1 VDRRRLVELKIAM
14 EFGTAPDGDT
24 LPKAAK
30 HEVGQPQL
38 VVSRFNGDT
47 AVFFRY
53 DLEPDERAEL
63 LALGVDTLFSA
74 ESRVRAILDPHHPTT
89 RVYRMRWYIIDR
101 VPDPS
106 EYRDVTVQD
115 DRHVV
120 KIDGEVVAWAKT
132 DTDHEEAVEVEI
144 ETLPNYRRR
153 GFARQVT
160 ASWAAS
166 ALASGKVAFYSH
178 LVENSASQAVAVS
191 LGLTHLS
198 DEVEYV

>member
-1 VDRRRLVELKIAM
+1 MDRRRLVELKIAM

-38 VVSRFNGDT
+38 VVSRFNGET

-53 DLEPDERAEL
+53 DLEPDERTTL
-63 LALGVDTLFSA
+63 LALGNDTLFSD
-74 ESRVRAILDPHHPTT
+74 ESRVRSILDPHHPTT
-89 RVYRMRWYIIDR
+89 SVYRLRWYVIDR

-106 EYRDVTVQD
+106 EYPDVTIQD

-120 KIDGEVVAWAKT
+120 IIDGEVVAWAKT
-132 DTDHEEAVEVEI
+132 DTDHEEALEVAI
-144 ETLPNYRRR
+144 ETLPDYRRR
-153 GFARQVT
+153 GLARQVT

-166 ALASGKVAFYSH
+166 TLVSGKIAFYSH
-178 LVENSASQAVAVS
+178 LIENTASGAVAAS